1 MRVDKIEERS
11 VRKEAVVC
19 YSYRDRESQ
28 EEVRRMLREREDR
41 RRREQRARKADEERV
56 IKDRE
61 LVRA

>member
-1 MRVDKIEERS
+1 MRVDKIGERS

-28 EEVRRMLREREDR
+28 EEARRTLREREDR
-41 RRREQRARKADEERV
+41 RRREERAQKADKERV
-56 IKDRE
+56 VKGRE